1 MARRHKQPTTRT
13 ARPDPATI
21 VYSLAAFLALLGVAD
36 ALYLTVL
43 DLTGQ
48 AALCGGSAS
57 CSQVLA
63 SKYSHLGPV
72 PVAGL
77 GLFAYFT
84 AFSCAVFAAFGRG
97 RARLFLNLTVT
108 LMFLGTLWF
117 LYLQAFVLHQYCRYC
132 LFSAAITVFLAALLL
147 ATTPAPARE

>member
-1 MARRHKQPTTRT
+1 MAHRQKQPVTRAT
-13 ARPDPATI
+13 RVDTATI
-21 VYSLAAFLALLGVAD
+21 VYSLAAFLALVGVAD

-57 CSQVLA
+57 CSQVL
-63 SKYSHLGPV
+63 SSRYSHLGPI

-77 GLFAYFT
+77 GLLGYFS
-84 AFSCAVFAAFGRG
+84 AFGCAVFAAFGRG

-108 LMFLGTLWF
+108 VMFLATLWF
-117 LYLQAFVLHQYCRYC
+117 LYVQAFVLHQYCRYC
-132 LFSAAITVFLAALLL
+132 LLSAAVTVFLAALLL
-147 ATTPAPARE
+147 ATTPGPARE